1 MSNGRLSMRVVERM
15 LAWGLATLVTV
26 AMPARAE
33 WVRVS
38 GTAMTTAIEMEFWSE
53 DPAVASEAGDAVLAL
68 FDRIDH
74 QMSRYREDSELSRVN
89 REAAD
94 GPVEVSDS
102 LFTVLQQAK
111 RISELSNG
119 AFDISFGSI
128 GYLYDFRARQQPSD
142 EELAEGLAKVDYKS
156 VVLDPSANTVRFLD
170 EGIRLDLGGIAK
182 GYAVDRGIDIL
193 KSFGIRQAR
202 LSAGGDLRL
211 LGDKRGK
218 PWIVG
223 IRDPRSESRNAM
235 VLPLTNVAVSTSGD
249 YERFFFDANHERVHH
264 ILSPA
269 TGKPAKG
276 VQSVTILGDD
286 SITTDGLSTAVFV
299 LGAAKG
305 LEMINE
311 LEGIDAII
319 IDERRQVH
327 YSDGLMAPESG
338 S

>member
-1 MSNGRLSMRVVERM
+1 MNNGWLNKGAVART
-15 LAWGLATLVTV
+15 LAWGMAMLLTV
-26 AMPARAE
+26 AMPAQAE

-38 GTAMTTAIEMEFWSE
+38 GTAMTTAIEMEFWTE

-68 FDRIDH
+68 FDRIDR

-89 REAAD
+89 REAAN

-102 LFTVLQQAK
+102 LFTVLQQAL
-111 RISELSNG
+111 RISELSHG

-142 EELAEGLAKVDYKS
+142 EELAEGLAKVNYRS

-170 EGIRLDLGGIAK
+170 EGVRLDLGGIAK
-182 GYAVDRGIDIL
+182 GYTVDRGIDIL
-193 KSFGIRQAR
+193 KSFGIRHAR

-249 YERFFFDANHERVHH
+249 YERFFFDDNNERVHH

-305 LEMINE
+305 LEMVNR
-311 LEGIDAII
+311 LKGIDAVI
-319 IDERRQVH
+319 IDEQRQVH
-327 YSDGLMAPESG
+327 YSDGLMPPERE
-338 S
+338 

>member
-1 MSNGRLSMRVVERM
+1 VNNGWLYKAAVART
-15 LAWGLATLVTV
+15 LAWGMAMLLTV
-26 AMPARAE
+26 AMPAQAE

-38 GTAMTTAIEMEFWSE
+38 GTAMTTAIEMEFWTE

-68 FDRIDH
+68 FDRIDR

-89 REAAD
+89 REAAN

-102 LFTVLQQAK
+102 LFTVLQQAL
-111 RISELSNG
+111 RISELSHG

-142 EELAEGLAKVDYKS
+142 EELAEGLAKVNYRS

-170 EGIRLDLGGIAK
+170 EGVRLDLGGIAK
-182 GYAVDRGIDIL
+182 GYTVDRGIDIL
-193 KSFGIRQAR
+193 KSFGIRHAR

-249 YERFFFDANHERVHH
+249 YERFFFDDNNERVHH

-305 LEMINE
+305 LEMVNR
-311 LEGIDAII
+311 LKGIDAVI
-319 IDERRQVH
+319 IDEQRQVH
-327 YSDGLMAPESG
+327 YSDGLMPPERE
-338 S
+338 

>member
-1 MSNGRLSMRVVERM
+1 MAMLLTVV
-15 LAWGLATLVTV
+15 
-26 AMPARAE
+26 MPAQAE

-38 GTAMTTAIEMEFWSE
+38 GTAMTTAIEMEFWTE

-68 FDRIDH
+68 FDRIDR

-89 REAAD
+89 REAAN

-102 LFTVLQQAK
+102 LFTVLQQAL
-111 RISELSNG
+111 RISELSHG

-142 EELAEGLAKVDYKS
+142 EELAEGLAKVNYRS

-170 EGIRLDLGGIAK
+170 EGVRLDLGGIAK
-182 GYAVDRGIDIL
+182 GYTVDRGIDIL
-193 KSFGIRQAR
+193 KSFGIRHAR

-249 YERFFFDANHERVHH
+249 YERFFFDDNNERVHH

-305 LEMINE
+305 LEMVNR
-311 LEGIDAII
+311 LKGIDAVI
-319 IDERRQVH
+319 IDEQRQVH
-327 YSDGLMAPESG
+327 YSDGLMPPERE
-338 S
+338 

>member
-1 MSNGRLSMRVVERM
+1 MNNGWLYKAAVART
-15 LAWGLATLVTV
+15 LAWGMAMLLTV
-26 AMPARAE
+26 VMPAQAE

-38 GTAMTTAIEMEFWSE
+38 GTAMTTAIEMEFWTE

-68 FDRIDH
+68 FDRIDR

-89 REAAD
+89 REAAN

-102 LFTVLQQAK
+102 LFTVLQQAL
-111 RISELSNG
+111 RISELSHG

-142 EELAEGLAKVDYKS
+142 EELAEGLAKVNYRS

-170 EGIRLDLGGIAK
+170 EGVRLDLGGIAK
-182 GYAVDRGIDIL
+182 GYTVDRGIDIL
-193 KSFGIRQAR
+193 KSFGIRHAR

-249 YERFFFDANHERVHH
+249 YERFFFDDNNERVHH

-305 LEMINE
+305 LEMVNR
-311 LEGIDAII
+311 LKGIDAVI
-319 IDERRQVH
+319 IDEQRQVH
-327 YSDGLMAPESG
+327 YSDGLMPPERE
-338 S
+338 

>member
-1 MSNGRLSMRVVERM
+1 MNNGWLYKAAVART
-15 LAWGLATLVTV
+15 LAWGMAMLLTV
-26 AMPARAE
+26 AMPAQAE

-38 GTAMTTAIEMEFWSE
+38 GTAMTTAIEMEFWTE

-68 FDRIDH
+68 FDRIDR

-89 REAAD
+89 REAAN

-102 LFTVLQQAK
+102 LFTVLQQAL
-111 RISELSNG
+111 RISELSHG

-142 EELAEGLAKVDYKS
+142 EELAEGLAKVNYRS

-170 EGIRLDLGGIAK
+170 EGVRLDLGGIAK
-182 GYAVDRGIDIL
+182 GYTVDLGIDIL
-193 KSFGIRQAR
+193 KSFGIRHAR

-249 YERFFFDANHERVHH
+249 YERFFFDDNNERVHH

-305 LEMINE
+305 LGMVNR
-311 LEGIDAII
+311 LKGIDAVI
-319 IDERRQVH
+319 IDEQRQVH
-327 YSDGLMAPESG
+327 YSDGLMPPERE
-338 S
+338 

>member
-1 MSNGRLSMRVVERM
+1 MNNGWLYKGAVART
-15 LAWGLATLVTV
+15 LAWGMAMLLTV
-26 AMPARAE
+26 AMPAQAE

-38 GTAMTTAIEMEFWSE
+38 GTAMTTAIEMEFWTE

-68 FDRIDH
+68 FDRIDR

-89 REAAD
+89 REAAN

-102 LFTVLQQAK
+102 LFTVLQQAL
-111 RISELSNG
+111 RISELSHG

-142 EELAEGLAKVDYKS
+142 EELAEGLAKVNYRS

-170 EGIRLDLGGIAK
+170 EGVRLDLGGIAK
-182 GYAVDRGIDIL
+182 GYTVDRGIDIL
-193 KSFGIRQAR
+193 KSFGIRHAR

-249 YERFFFDANHERVHH
+249 YERFFFDDNNERVHH
-264 ILSPA
+264 ILSPE
-269 TGKPAKG
+269 TGKPVKG

-305 LEMINE
+305 LEMVNR
-311 LEGIDAII
+311 LKGIDAVI
-319 IDERRQVH
+319 IDEQRQVH
-327 YSDGLMAPESG
+327 YSDGLMPPERE
-338 S
+338 

>member
-1 MSNGRLSMRVVERM
+1 MNNGWLNKGTVART
-15 LAWGLATLVTV
+15 LAWGMAMLLTV
-26 AMPARAE
+26 AMPAQAE

-38 GTAMTTAIEMEFWSE
+38 GTAMTTAIEMEFWTE

-68 FDRIDH
+68 FDRIDR

-89 REAAD
+89 REAAN

-102 LFTVLQQAK
+102 LFTVLQQAL
-111 RISELSNG
+111 RISELSHG

-142 EELAEGLAKVDYKS
+142 EELAEGLAKVNYRS

-170 EGIRLDLGGIAK
+170 EGVRLDLGGIAK
-182 GYAVDRGIDIL
+182 GYTVDRGIDIL
-193 KSFGIRQAR
+193 KSFGIRHAR

-249 YERFFFDANHERVHH
+249 YERFFFDDNNERVHH

-305 LEMINE
+305 LEMVNR
-311 LEGIDAII
+311 LKGIDAVI
-319 IDERRQVH
+319 IDEQRQVH
-327 YSDGLMAPESG
+327 YSDGLMPPERE
-338 S
+338 

>member
-1 MSNGRLSMRVVERM
+1 VNNGWLYKGAVART
-15 LAWGLATLVTV
+15 LAWGMAMLLTV
-26 AMPARAE
+26 AMPAQAE

-38 GTAMTTAIEMEFWSE
+38 GTAMTTAIEMEFWTE

-68 FDRIDH
+68 FDRIDR

-89 REAAD
+89 REAAN

-102 LFTVLQQAK
+102 LFTVLQQAL
-111 RISELSNG
+111 RISELSHG

-142 EELAEGLAKVDYKS
+142 EELAEGLAKVNYRS

-170 EGIRLDLGGIAK
+170 EGVRLDLGGIAK
-182 GYAVDRGIDIL
+182 GYTVDRGIDIL
-193 KSFGIRQAR
+193 KSFGIRHAR

-249 YERFFFDANHERVHH
+249 YERFFFDDNNERVHH

-305 LEMINE
+305 LEMVNR
-311 LEGIDAII
+311 LKGIDAVI
-319 IDERRQVH
+319 IDEQRQVH
-327 YSDGLMAPESG
+327 YSDGLMPPERE
-338 S
+338 

>member
-1 MSNGRLSMRVVERM
+1 MNNGWLYKGAVVRT
-15 LAWGLATLVTV
+15 LAWGMAMLLTV
-26 AMPARAE
+26 AMPAQAE

-38 GTAMTTAIEMEFWSE
+38 GTAMTTAIEMEFWTE

-68 FDRIDH
+68 FDRIDR

-89 REAAD
+89 REAAN

-102 LFTVLQQAK
+102 LFTVLQQAL
-111 RISELSNG
+111 RISELSHG

-142 EELAEGLAKVDYKS
+142 EELAEGLAKVNYRS

-170 EGIRLDLGGIAK
+170 EGVRLDLGGIAK
-182 GYAVDRGIDIL
+182 GYTVDRGIDIL
-193 KSFGIRQAR
+193 KSFGIRHAR

-249 YERFFFDANHERVHH
+249 YERFFFDDNNERVHH

-305 LEMINE
+305 LEMVNR
-311 LEGIDAII
+311 LKGIDAVI
-319 IDERRQVH
+319 IDEQRQVH
-327 YSDGLMAPESG
+327 YSDGLMPPERE
-338 S
+338 

>member
-1 MSNGRLSMRVVERM
+1 MNNGWLYKGAVART
-15 LAWGLATLVTV
+15 LAWGMAMLLTV
-26 AMPARAE
+26 AMPAQAE

-38 GTAMTTAIEMEFWSE
+38 GTAMTTAIEMEFWTE

-68 FDRIDH
+68 FDRIDR

-89 REAAD
+89 REAAN

-102 LFTVLQQAK
+102 LFTVLQQAL
-111 RISELSNG
+111 RISELSHG

-142 EELAEGLAKVDYKS
+142 EELAEGLAKVNYRS

-170 EGIRLDLGGIAK
+170 EGVRLDLGGIAK
-182 GYAVDRGIDIL
+182 GYTVDRGIDIL
-193 KSFGIRQAR
+193 KSFGIRHAR

-249 YERFFFDANHERVHH
+249 YERFFFDDNNERVHH

-305 LEMINE
+305 LEMVNR
-311 LEGIDAII
+311 LKGIDAVI
-319 IDERRQVH
+319 IDEQRQVH
-327 YSDGLMAPESG
+327 YSDGLMPPERE
-338 S
+338 

>member
-1 MSNGRLSMRVVERM
+1 MNNGWFNKGAVART
-15 LAWGLATLVTV
+15 LAWGMATLLTV
-26 AMPARAE
+26 AMPAQAE

-53 DPAVASEAGDAVLAL
+53 DPAVANEAGDAVLAL

-102 LFTVLQQAK
+102 LFTVLQQAM

-119 AFDISFGSI
+119 AFDISFGSV
-128 GYLYDFRARQQPSD
+128 GYLYDYRARQQPSD
-142 EELAEGLAKVDYKS
+142 EELAEGLAKVNYRS
-156 VVLDPSANTVRFLD
+156 VVLDPGANTVRFLD
-170 EGIRLDLGGIAK
+170 EGVRLDLGGIAK

-235 VLPLTNVAVSTSGD
+235 VLPLTDVAVSTSGD
-249 YERFFFDANHERVHH
+249 YERFFFDDSNERVHH

-269 TGKPAKG
+269 TGKPVEG
-276 VQSVTILGDD
+276 VQSVTILGDH

-305 LEMINE
+305 LEMVNR

-319 IDERRQVH
+319 IDEQRQVH
-327 YSDGLMAPESG
+327 YSDGLMAPEG

>member
-1 MSNGRLSMRVVERM
+1 MNNGWLYKAAVART
-15 LAWGLATLVTV
+15 LAWGMATLLTV
-26 AMPARAE
+26 AMPAQAE

-38 GTAMTTAIEMEFWSE
+38 GTAMTTAIEMEFWTE

-68 FDRIDH
+68 FDRIDR

-89 REAAD
+89 REAAN

-102 LFTVLQQAK
+102 LFTVLQQAL
-111 RISELSNG
+111 RISELSHG

-142 EELAEGLAKVDYKS
+142 EELAEGLAKVNYRS

-170 EGIRLDLGGIAK
+170 EGVRLDLGGIAK
-182 GYAVDRGIDIL
+182 GYTVDRGIDIL
-193 KSFGIRQAR
+193 KSFGIRHAR

-249 YERFFFDANHERVHH
+249 YERFFFDDNNERVHH

-305 LEMINE
+305 LEMVNR
-311 LEGIDAII
+311 LKGIDAVI
-319 IDERRQVH
+319 IDEQRQVH
-327 YSDGLMAPESG
+327 YSDGLMPPERE
-338 S
+338 

>member
-1 MSNGRLSMRVVERM
+1 MAM
-15 LAWGLATLVTV
+15 LLTV
-26 AMPARAE
+26 AMPAQAE

-38 GTAMTTAIEMEFWSE
+38 GTAMTTAIEMEFWTE

-68 FDRIDH
+68 FDRIDR

-89 REAAD
+89 REAAN

-102 LFTVLQQAK
+102 LFTVLQQAL
-111 RISELSNG
+111 RISELSHG

-142 EELAEGLAKVDYKS
+142 EELAEGLAKVNYRS

-170 EGIRLDLGGIAK
+170 EGVRLDLGGIAK
-182 GYAVDRGIDIL
+182 GYTVDRGIDIL
-193 KSFGIRQAR
+193 KSFGIRHAR

-249 YERFFFDANHERVHH
+249 YERFFFDDNNERVHH

-305 LEMINE
+305 LGMVNR
-311 LEGIDAII
+311 LKGIDAVI
-319 IDERRQVH
+319 IDEQRQVH
-327 YSDGLMAPESG
+327 YSDGLMPPERE
-338 S
+338 

>member
-1 MSNGRLSMRVVERM
+1 MNNGWLYKAAVART
-15 LAWGLATLVTV
+15 LAWGMAMLLTV
-26 AMPARAE
+26 AMPAQAE

-38 GTAMTTAIEMEFWSE
+38 GTAMTTAIEMEFWTE

-68 FDRIDH
+68 FDRIDR

-89 REAAD
+89 REAAN

-102 LFTVLQQAK
+102 LFTVLQQAL
-111 RISELSNG
+111 RISELSHG

-142 EELAEGLAKVDYKS
+142 EELAEGLAKVNYRS

-170 EGIRLDLGGIAK
+170 EGVRLDLGGIAK
-182 GYAVDRGIDIL
+182 GYTVDRGIDIL
-193 KSFGIRQAR
+193 KSFGIRHAR

-235 VLPLTNVAVSTSGD
+235 VLPLTSHSLARD
-249 YERFFFDANHERVHH
+249 WK
-264 ILSPA
+264 
-269 TGKPAKG
+269 TGKRRAECDHPR
-276 VQSVTILGDD
+276 
-286 SITTDGLSTAVFV
+286 
-299 LGAAKG
+299 
-305 LEMINE
+305 
-311 LEGIDAII
+311 
-319 IDERRQVH
+319 RRQHHNRWPVH
-327 YSDGLMAPESG
+327 GGLCAWG
-338 S
+338 GQGA

>member
-1 MSNGRLSMRVVERM
+1 VNNGWLYKAAVART
-15 LAWGLATLVTV
+15 LAWGMAMLLTV
-26 AMPARAE
+26 AMPAQAE

-38 GTAMTTAIEMEFWSE
+38 GTAMTTAIEMEFWTE

-68 FDRIDH
+68 FDRIDR

-89 REAAD
+89 REAAN

-102 LFTVLQQAK
+102 LFTVLQQAL
-111 RISELSNG
+111 RISELSHG

-142 EELAEGLAKVDYKS
+142 EELAEGLAKVNYRS

-170 EGIRLDLGGIAK
+170 EGVRLDLGGIAK
-182 GYAVDRGIDIL
+182 GYTVDLGIDIL
-193 KSFGIRQAR
+193 KSFGIRHAR

-249 YERFFFDANHERVHH
+249 YERFFFDDNNERVHH

-305 LEMINE
+305 LEMVNR
-311 LEGIDAII
+311 LKGIDAVI
-319 IDERRQVH
+319 IDEQRQVH
-327 YSDGLMAPESG
+327 YSDGLMPPERE
-338 S
+338 

>member
-1 MSNGRLSMRVVERM
+1 VNNGWLNKGTVART
-15 LAWGLATLVTV
+15 LAWGMATLLTV
-26 AMPARAE
+26 AMPAQAE

-38 GTAMTTAIEMEFWSE
+38 GTAMTTAIEMEFWTE

-68 FDRIDH
+68 FDRIDR

-89 REAAD
+89 REAAN

-102 LFTVLQQAK
+102 LFTVLQQAL
-111 RISELSNG
+111 RISELSHG

-142 EELAEGLAKVDYKS
+142 EELAEGLAKVNYRS
-156 VVLDPSANTVRFLD
+156 VVLDPSANSVRFLD
-170 EGIRLDLGGIAK
+170 EGVRLDLGGIAK

-193 KSFGIRQAR
+193 KSFGIRHAR

-249 YERFFFDANHERVHH
+249 YERFFFDDNNERVHH

-286 SITTDGLSTAVFV
+286 SITADGLSTAVFV
-299 LGAAKG
+299 LGAQPSHISAFTG
-305 LEMINE
+305 
-311 LEGIDAII
+311 
-319 IDERRQVH
+319 
-327 YSDGLMAPESG
+327 YSAPIFCSALL
-338 S
+338 SCFYRACR

>member
-1 MSNGRLSMRVVERM
+1 
-15 LAWGLATLVTV
+15 
-26 AMPARAE
+26 
-33 WVRVS
+33 
-38 GTAMTTAIEMEFWSE
+38 MTTAIEMEFWTE

-68 FDRIDH
+68 FDRIDR

-89 REAAD
+89 REAAN

-102 LFTVLQQAK
+102 LFTVLQQAL
-111 RISELSNG
+111 RISELSHG

-142 EELAEGLAKVDYKS
+142 EELAEGLAKVNYRS

-170 EGIRLDLGGIAK
+170 EGVRLDLGGIAK
-182 GYAVDRGIDIL
+182 GYTVDRGIDIL
-193 KSFGIRQAR
+193 KSFGIRHAR

-249 YERFFFDANHERVHH
+249 YERFFFDDNNERVHH

-305 LEMINE
+305 LEMVNR
-311 LEGIDAII
+311 LKGIDAVI
-319 IDERRQVH
+319 IDEQRQVH
-327 YSDGLMAPESG
+327 YSDGLMPPERE
-338 S
+338 

>member
-1 MSNGRLSMRVVERM
+1 
-15 LAWGLATLVTV
+15 LAWGMAMLLTV
-26 AMPARAE
+26 AMPAQAE

-38 GTAMTTAIEMEFWSE
+38 GTAMTTAIEMEFWTE

-68 FDRIDH
+68 FDRIDR

-89 REAAD
+89 REAAN

-102 LFTVLQQAK
+102 LFTVLQQAL
-111 RISELSNG
+111 RISELSHG

-142 EELAEGLAKVDYKS
+142 EELAEGLAKVNYRS

-170 EGIRLDLGGIAK
+170 EGVRLDLGGIAK
-182 GYAVDRGIDIL
+182 GYTVDRGIDIL
-193 KSFGIRQAR
+193 KSFGIRHAR

-249 YERFFFDANHERVHH
+249 YERFFFDDNNERVHH

-305 LEMINE
+305 LEMVNR
-311 LEGIDAII
+311 LKGIDAVI
-319 IDERRQVH
+319 IDEQRQVH
-327 YSDGLMAPESG
+327 YSDGLMPPERE
-338 S
+338 

>member
-1 MSNGRLSMRVVERM
+1 MNNGWLYKGAVART
-15 LAWGLATLVTV
+15 LAWGMAMLLTV
-26 AMPARAE
+26 AMPAQAE
-33 WVRVS
+33 WVGVS
-38 GTAMTTAIEMEFWSE
+38 GTAMTTAIEMEFWTE

-68 FDRIDH
+68 FDRIDR

-89 REAAD
+89 REAAN

-102 LFTVLQQAK
+102 LFTVLQQAL
-111 RISELSNG
+111 RISELSHG

-142 EELAEGLAKVDYKS
+142 EELAEGLAKVNYRS

-170 EGIRLDLGGIAK
+170 EGVRLDLGGIAK
-182 GYAVDRGIDIL
+182 GYTVDRGIDIL
-193 KSFGIRQAR
+193 KSFGIRHAR

-249 YERFFFDANHERVHH
+249 YERFFFDDNNERVHH

-305 LEMINE
+305 LEMVNR
-311 LEGIDAII
+311 LKGIDAVI
-319 IDERRQVH
+319 IDEQRQVH
-327 YSDGLMAPESG
+327 YSDGLMPPERE
-338 S
+338 

>member
-1 MSNGRLSMRVVERM
+1 MNNGWLNKGAVART
-15 LAWGLATLVTV
+15 LAWGMAMLLTV
-26 AMPARAE
+26 VMPAQAE

-38 GTAMTTAIEMEFWSE
+38 GTAMTTAIEMEFWTE

-68 FDRIDH
+68 FDRIDR

-89 REAAD
+89 REAAN

-102 LFTVLQQAK
+102 LFTVLQQAL
-111 RISELSNG
+111 RISELSHG

-142 EELAEGLAKVDYKS
+142 EELAEGLAKVNYRS

-170 EGIRLDLGGIAK
+170 EGVRLDLGGIAK
-182 GYAVDRGIDIL
+182 GYTVDRGIDIL
-193 KSFGIRQAR
+193 KSFGIRHAR

-249 YERFFFDANHERVHH
+249 YERFFFDDNNERVHH

-276 VQSVTILGDD
+276 AQSVTVLGDD

-305 LEMINE
+305 LEMVNR
-311 LEGIDAII
+311 LEGIDAVI
-319 IDERRQVH
+319 IDEQRQVH
-327 YSDGLMAPESG
+327 YSDGLMAPEG

>member
-1 MSNGRLSMRVVERM
+1 MNNGWLNKGAVART
-15 LAWGLATLVTV
+15 LAWGMAMLLTV
-26 AMPARAE
+26 VMPAQAE

-38 GTAMTTAIEMEFWSE
+38 GTAMTTAIEMEFWTE

-68 FDRIDH
+68 FDRIDR

-89 REAAD
+89 REAAN

-102 LFTVLQQAK
+102 LFTVLQQAL
-111 RISELSNG
+111 RISELSHG

-142 EELAEGLAKVDYKS
+142 EELAEGLAKVNYRS

-170 EGIRLDLGGIAK
+170 EGVRLDLGGIAK
-182 GYAVDRGIDIL
+182 GYTVDRGIDIL
-193 KSFGIRQAR
+193 KSFGIRHAR

-249 YERFFFDANHERVHH
+249 YERFFFDDNNERVHH

-305 LEMINE
+305 LGMVNR
-311 LEGIDAII
+311 LKGIDAVI
-319 IDERRQVH
+319 IDEQRQVH
-327 YSDGLMAPESG
+327 YSDGLMPPERE
-338 S
+338 

>member
-1 MSNGRLSMRVVERM
+1 MNNGWLYKAAVART
-15 LAWGLATLVTV
+15 LAWGMAMLLTV
-26 AMPARAE
+26 AMPAQAE

-38 GTAMTTAIEMEFWSE
+38 GTAMTTAIEMEFWTE

-68 FDRIDH
+68 FDRIDR

-89 REAAD
+89 REAAN

-102 LFTVLQQAK
+102 LFTVLQQAL
-111 RISELSNG
+111 RISELSHG

-142 EELAEGLAKVDYKS
+142 EELAEGLAKVNYRS

-170 EGIRLDLGGIAK
+170 EGVRLDLGGIAK
-182 GYAVDRGIDIL
+182 GYTVDRGIDIL
-193 KSFGIRQAR
+193 KSFGIRHAR

-249 YERFFFDANHERVHH
+249 YERFFFDDNNERVHH

-305 LEMINE
+305 LEMVNR
-311 LEGIDAII
+311 LKGIDAVI
-319 IDERRQVH
+319 IDEQRQVH
-327 YSDGLMAPESG
+327 YSDGLMPPERE
-338 S
+338 

>member
-1 MSNGRLSMRVVERM
+1 MNNGWLNKGTGART
-15 LAWGLATLVTV
+15 LAWGMATLLTV
-26 AMPARAE
+26 AMPAQAE

-38 GTAMTTAIEMEFWSE
+38 GTAMTTAIEMEFWTE

-68 FDRIDH
+68 FDRIDR

-89 REAAD
+89 REAAN

-102 LFTVLQQAK
+102 LFTVLQQAL
-111 RISELSNG
+111 RISELSYG

-142 EELAEGLAKVDYKS
+142 EELAEGLAKVNYRS

-170 EGIRLDLGGIAK
+170 EGVRLDLGGIAK
-182 GYAVDRGIDIL
+182 GYTVDRGIDIL
-193 KSFGIRQAR
+193 KSFGIRHAR

-249 YERFFFDANHERVHH
+249 YERFFFDDNNERVHH

-305 LEMINE
+305 LEMVNR
-311 LEGIDAII
+311 LKGIDAVI
-319 IDERRQVH
+319 IDEQRQVH
-327 YSDGLMAPESG
+327 YSDGLMPPERE
-338 S
+338 

>member
-1 MSNGRLSMRVVERM
+1 MNNGWLYKGAVART
-15 LAWGLATLVTV
+15 LAWGMAMLLTV
-26 AMPARAE
+26 AMPAQAE

-38 GTAMTTAIEMEFWSE
+38 GTAMTTAIEMEFWTE

-68 FDRIDH
+68 FDRIDR

-89 REAAD
+89 REAAN

-102 LFTVLQQAK
+102 LFTVLQQAL
-111 RISELSNG
+111 RISELSHG

-142 EELAEGLAKVDYKS
+142 EELAEGLAKVNYRS

-170 EGIRLDLGGIAK
+170 EGVRLDLGGIAK
-182 GYAVDRGIDIL
+182 GYTVDRGIDIL
-193 KSFGIRQAR
+193 KSFGIRHAR
-202 LSAGGDLRL
+202 LSAGGALRL

-249 YERFFFDANHERVHH
+249 YERFFFDDNNERVHH

-305 LEMINE
+305 LEMVNR
-311 LEGIDAII
+311 LKGIDAVI
-319 IDERRQVH
+319 IDEQRQVH
-327 YSDGLMAPESG
+327 YSDGLMPPERE
-338 S
+338 

>member
-1 MSNGRLSMRVVERM
+1 VNNGWLYKAAVART
-15 LAWGLATLVTV
+15 LAWGMAMLLTV
-26 AMPARAE
+26 AMPAQAE
-33 WVRVS
+33 WVHVS
-38 GTAMTTAIEMEFWSE
+38 GTAMTTAIEMEFWTE

-68 FDRIDH
+68 FDRIDR

-89 REAAD
+89 REAAN

-102 LFTVLQQAK
+102 LFTVLQQAL
-111 RISELSNG
+111 RISELSHG

-142 EELAEGLAKVDYKS
+142 EELAEGLAKVNYRS

-170 EGIRLDLGGIAK
+170 EGVRLDLGGIAK
-182 GYAVDRGIDIL
+182 GYTVDLGIDIL
-193 KSFGIRQAR
+193 KSFGIRHAR

-249 YERFFFDANHERVHH
+249 YERFFFDDNNERVHH

-269 TGKPAKG
+269 TGKPVKG

-299 LGAAKG
+299 LGSAKG
-305 LEMINE
+305 LEMINR

-319 IDERRQVH
+319 IDEQRQVH
-327 YSDGLMAPESG
+327 YSDGLMAPEG

>member
-1 MSNGRLSMRVVERM
+1 M
-15 LAWGLATLVTV
+15 AWGMAMLLTV
-26 AMPARAE
+26 VMPAQAE

-38 GTAMTTAIEMEFWSE
+38 GTAMTTAIEMEFWTE

-68 FDRIDH
+68 FDRIDR

-89 REAAD
+89 REAAN

-102 LFTVLQQAK
+102 LFTVLQQAL
-111 RISELSNG
+111 RISELSHG

-142 EELAEGLAKVDYKS
+142 EELAEGLAKVNYRS

-170 EGIRLDLGGIAK
+170 EGVRLDLGGIAK
-182 GYAVDRGIDIL
+182 GYTVDRGIDIL
-193 KSFGIRQAR
+193 KSFGIRHAR

-249 YERFFFDANHERVHH
+249 YERFFFDDNNERVHH

-305 LEMINE
+305 LEMVNR
-311 LEGIDAII
+311 LKGIDAVI
-319 IDERRQVH
+319 IDEQRQVH
-327 YSDGLMAPESG
+327 YSDGLMPPERE
-338 S
+338 

>member
-1 MSNGRLSMRVVERM
+1 MRVVERM

>member
-1 MSNGRLSMRVVERM
+1 MAM
-15 LAWGLATLVTV
+15 LLTV
-26 AMPARAE
+26 AMPAQAE

-38 GTAMTTAIEMEFWSE
+38 GTAMTTAIEMEFWTE

-68 FDRIDH
+68 FDRIDR

-89 REAAD
+89 REAAN

-102 LFTVLQQAK
+102 LFTVLQQAL
-111 RISELSNG
+111 RISELSHG

-142 EELAEGLAKVDYKS
+142 EELAEGLAKVNYRS

-170 EGIRLDLGGIAK
+170 EGVRLDLGGIAK
-182 GYAVDRGIDIL
+182 GYTVDRGIDIL
-193 KSFGIRQAR
+193 KSFGIRHAR

-249 YERFFFDANHERVHH
+249 YERFFFDDNNERVHH
-264 ILSPA
+264 ILSPE
-269 TGKPAKG
+269 TGKPVKG

-305 LEMINE
+305 LEMVNR
-311 LEGIDAII
+311 LKGIDAVI
-319 IDERRQVH
+319 IDEQRQVH
-327 YSDGLMAPESG
+327 YSDGLMPPERE
-338 S
+338 

>member
-1 MSNGRLSMRVVERM
+1 MNNGWLNKGAVART
-15 LAWGLATLVTV
+15 LAWGMAMLLTV
-26 AMPARAE
+26 AMPAQAE

-38 GTAMTTAIEMEFWSE
+38 GTAMTTAIEMEFWTE

-68 FDRIDH
+68 FDRIDR

-89 REAAD
+89 REAAN

-102 LFTVLQQAK
+102 LFTVLQQAL
-111 RISELSNG
+111 RISELSHG

-142 EELAEGLAKVDYKS
+142 EELAEGLAKVNYRS

-170 EGIRLDLGGIAK
+170 EGVRLDLGGIAK
-182 GYAVDRGIDIL
+182 GYTVDRGIDIL
-193 KSFGIRQAR
+193 KSFGIRHAR

-249 YERFFFDANHERVHH
+249 YERFFFDDNNERVHH

-299 LGAAKG
+299 LGAVKG
-305 LEMINE
+305 LEMVNR
-311 LEGIDAII
+311 LKGIDAVI
-319 IDERRQVH
+319 IDEQRQVH
-327 YSDGLMAPESG
+327 YSDGLMPPERE
-338 S
+338 

>member
-1 MSNGRLSMRVVERM
+1 MNNGWLNKGTVART
-15 LAWGLATLVTV
+15 LAWGMATLLTV
-26 AMPARAE
+26 AMPAQAE

-38 GTAMTTAIEMEFWSE
+38 GTAMTTAIEMEFWTE

-68 FDRIDH
+68 FDRIDR

-89 REAAD
+89 REAAN

-102 LFTVLQQAK
+102 LFTVLQQAL
-111 RISELSNG
+111 RISELSHG

-142 EELAEGLAKVDYKS
+142 EELAEGLAKVNYRS
-156 VVLDPSANTVRFLD
+156 VVLDPSANSVRFLD
-170 EGIRLDLGGIAK
+170 EGVRLDLGGIAK

-193 KSFGIRQAR
+193 KSFGIRHAR

-249 YERFFFDANHERVHH
+249 YERFFFDDNNERVHH

-305 LEMINE
+305 LEMVNR
-311 LEGIDAII
+311 LKGIDAVI
-319 IDERRQVH
+319 IDEQRQVH
-327 YSDGLMAPESG
+327 YSDGLMPPERE
-338 S
+338 

>member
-1 MSNGRLSMRVVERM
+1 MSNGWLRMRVVERM

-53 DPAVASEAGDAVLAL
+53 DPAAASKAGDAVLAM

-74 QMSRYREDSELSRVN
+74 QMSRYRDDSELSRVN
-89 REAAD
+89 REAAR

-102 LFTVLQQAK
+102 LFTVLQQAL

-119 AFDISFGSI
+119 AFDISFGSV

-142 EELAEGLAKVDYKS
+142 EELAEGLAKVNYKS

-327 YSDGLMAPESG
+327 YSDGLMAPEG

>member
-1 MSNGRLSMRVVERM
+1 VNNGWLNKGAVAR
-15 LAWGLATLVTV
+15 TLVWGMAMLLTV
-26 AMPARAE
+26 AMPAQAE

-38 GTAMTTAIEMEFWSE
+38 GTAMTTAIEMEFWTE

-89 REAAD
+89 REAAN

-102 LFTVLQQAK
+102 LFTVLQQAL
-111 RISELSNG
+111 RISELSHG

-142 EELAEGLAKVDYKS
+142 EELAEALAKVNYRS

-170 EGIRLDLGGIAK
+170 EGVRLDLGGIAK

-193 KSFGIRQAR
+193 KSFGIRHAR

-249 YERFFFDANHERVHH
+249 YERFFFDDNNERVHH

-276 VQSVTILGDD
+276 AQSVTVLGDD

-305 LEMINE
+305 LEMVNR
-311 LEGIDAII
+311 LKGIDAVI
-319 IDERRQVH
+319 IDEQRQVH
-327 YSDGLMAPESG
+327 YSDGLMPPERE
-338 S
+338 

>member
-1 MSNGRLSMRVVERM
+1 
-15 LAWGLATLVTV
+15 
-26 AMPARAE
+26 MPAQAE

-38 GTAMTTAIEMEFWSE
+38 GTAMTTAIEMEFWTE

-68 FDRIDH
+68 FDRIDR

-89 REAAD
+89 REAAN

-102 LFTVLQQAK
+102 LFTVLQQAL
-111 RISELSNG
+111 RISELSHG

-142 EELAEGLAKVDYKS
+142 EELAEGLAKVNYRS

-170 EGIRLDLGGIAK
+170 EGVRLDLGGIAK
-182 GYAVDRGIDIL
+182 GYTVDRGIDIL
-193 KSFGIRQAR
+193 KSFGIRHAR

-249 YERFFFDANHERVHH
+249 YERFFFDDNNERVHH

-305 LEMINE
+305 LEMVNR
-311 LEGIDAII
+311 LKGIDAVI
-319 IDERRQVH
+319 IDEQRQVH
-327 YSDGLMAPESG
+327 YSDGLMPPERE
-338 S
+338 